1 MVLDRRG
8 LRGARRRGMD
18 RLGGDH
24 HEGVELAAA
33 NPIGELQDNR
43 GAF

>member
-1 MVLDRRG
+1 MVLDLRG

-18 RLGGDH
+18 RVGGYH
-24 HEGVELAAA
+24 HEGVELTAT